1 MKNFNIQFIF
11 DKIRINY
18 LLKKIEVNGY
28 NVSYKLL
35 STKLNYKKKYVDSFL
50 EIFKRYD
57 IELTNREFNMIF
69 FINFHPQ
76 IVFIKKN
83 ELSKKLVQTTKNVIN
98 ILSTYDMYKS
108 TCIFKIYLALNSYSK
123 LFKKWISED
132 KEDFVKDLTYEY
144 MKNEDLLD
152 KFKNYDSD
160 NLHIEDI
167 DNLKFI
173 KNFQS
178 NIISKIIDINGENIV
193 KNMKPNEFISH
204 TKYSDIDVKD
214 KWESLTHDLRQ
225 IPISYSSVIV
235 ILTEIKNI
243 IYSVL
248 DRRYSILID
257 VEKNFDLFSLK
268 NDSHNLLNVCNYL
281 FELLFKI
288 QSKKYDDTTII
299 YHKELKKS
307 MIDGNQLYRFI
318 PRILKYLNESYNTV
332 LYEKKLIVNSYN
344 LLKIK
349 N

>member
-18 LLKKIEVNGY
+18 LLRKIEVNGY

-35 STKLNYKKKYVDSFL
+35 SSKLNYKKKYIDSFL

-57 IELTNREFNMIF
+57 VELTNREFNMIF

-98 ILSTYDMYKS
+98 TLSTYDMYKS
-108 TCIFKIYLALNSYSK
+108 TCIFKIYLALNSYCK

-144 MKNEDLLD
+144 LKNEDLLD
-152 KFKNYDSD
+152 RFKNYDSD

-167 DNLKFI
+167 DNLKVI
-173 KNFQS
+173 KNFQN

-204 TKYSDIDVKD
+204 NKYSDMDVKD
-214 KWESLTHDLRQ
+214 KWESLKHDLRQ